1 MGKKHVIMSNLNEQH
16 DLYENAR
23 ARAKQKKRLYYHFV
37 VFLVGAVFLILL
49 NKLLKV
55 GENVV
60 ENWFVWAIILW
71 LFFFVLH
78 FINVFVTHRFMGKD
92 WERAQTEKLV
102 MEQELK
108 IAKLKKEM
116 ADEYALKAEKTQELY
131 NFEKDKKEGDL
142 SNATE
147 EW

>member
-1 MGKKHVIMSNLNEQH
+1 MNEQH
-16 DLYENAR
+16 ELYENAR
-23 ARAKQKKRLYYHFV
+23 LRAKQKKRLYYHFI

-49 NKLLKV
+49 NKFLKV

-60 ENWFVWAIILW
+60 ENWFVWAIVLW
-71 LFFFVLH
+71 FFFFVLH

-92 WERAQTEKLV
+92 WERIQTEKLV
-102 MEQELK
+102 LEQEVK

-116 ADEYALKAEKTQELY
+116 EDDYALRAEKAQELY
-131 NFEKDKKEGDL
+131 NFEKEKRKSDL
-142 SNATE
+142 DNATE

>member
-1 MGKKHVIMSNLNEQH
+1 MNEQH
-16 DLYENAR
+16 EFYENAR
-23 ARAKQKKRLYYHFV
+23 ERAKQKKRLYYHFV

-49 NKLLKV
+49 NKILKV

-60 ENWFVWAIILW
+60 ENWFVWAIVLW

-92 WERAQTEKLV
+92 WERLQTEKLV
-102 MEQELK
+102 REQELK
-108 IAKLKKEM
+108 IAKLEKEM
-116 ADEYALKAEKTQELY
+116 ADEYKIKAEKAQELY
-131 NFEKDKKEGDL
+131 NFEKNKKESDL
-142 SNATE
+142 DNATE

>member
-1 MGKKHVIMSNLNEQH
+1 MDTMNDQH
-16 DLYENAR
+16 ELYENAR
-23 ARAKQKKRLYYHFV
+23 ARSKQKKRLYYHFI

-49 NKLLKV
+49 NKFLKV
-55 GENVV
+55 GENIV

-92 WERAQTEKLV
+92 WERIQTEKLV
-102 MEQELK
+102 REQELK
-108 IAKLKKEM
+108 IAKLEKEM
-116 ADEYALKAEKTQELY
+116 ADDYALKAEKSQELY
-131 NFEKDKKEGDL
+131 NFEKEKRKSDL
-142 SNATE
+142 DNATE

>member
-1 MGKKHVIMSNLNEQH
+1 MNNLTEHH
-16 DLYENAR
+16 DIYENAR
-23 ARAKQKKRLYYHFV
+23 ARAQQKKRLYYHFV
-37 VFLVGAVFLILL
+37 LFLVGSVFLILL
-49 NKLLKV
+49 NKFLKV

-71 LFFFVLH
+71 FFFFVLH

-108 IAKLKKEM
+108 IAKFKKQIDE
-116 ADEYALKAEKTQELY
+116 EYALKVEKTQELY
-131 NFEKDKKEGDL
+131 NFEKDKKESDL

>member
-1 MGKKHVIMSNLNEQH
+1 MNNLNEQH

-49 NKLLKV
+49 NKLLKI

-102 MEQELK
+102 MDQELK

-116 ADEYALKAEKTQELY
+116 DDEYALKAEKIQELY

>member
-1 MGKKHVIMSNLNEQH
+1 MNTMNEQH
-16 DLYENAR
+16 ELYENAR
-23 ARAKQKKRLYYHFV
+23 LRAKQKKRLYYHFI

-49 NKLLKV
+49 NKFLKV

-60 ENWFVWAIILW
+60 ENWFVWAIVLW
-71 LFFFVLH
+71 FFFFVLH

-92 WERAQTEKLV
+92 WERIQTEKLV
-102 MEQELK
+102 LEQEVK

-116 ADEYALKAEKTQELY
+116 EDDYAVRAEKAQELY
-131 NFEKDKKEGDL
+131 NFEKEKRKSDL
-142 SNATE
+142 DNATE

>member
-1 MGKKHVIMSNLNEQH
+1 MGKKYVTMSNLNEQH
-16 DLYENAR
+16 EFYENAR

-78 FINVFVTHRFMGKD
+78 FINVFVTQRFMGKD

-108 IAKLKKEM
+108 IAKLKKQM
-116 ADEYALKAEKTQELY
+116 DDEYALKAEKTQALY

-147 EW
+147 

>member
-1 MGKKHVIMSNLNEQH
+1 MNNLTEHH

-23 ARAKQKKRLYYHFV
+23 ARAQQKKRLYYHFV
-37 VFLVGAVFLILL
+37 VFLVGSVFLILL
-49 NKLLKV
+49 NKFLKV

-71 LFFFVLH
+71 FFFFVLH

-108 IAKLKKEM
+108 IAKFKKQIDE
-116 ADEYALKAEKTQELY
+116 EYALKVEKTQELY

>member
-1 MGKKHVIMSNLNEQH
+1 MDDLNKQH
-16 DLYENAR
+16 EFYETAR

-78 FINVFVTHRFMGKD
+78 FINVFVTQRFMGKD

-108 IAKLKKEM
+108 IAKLKKQM
-116 ADEYALKAEKTQELY
+116 DDEYALKAEKTQALY

-147 EW
+147 

>member
-1 MGKKHVIMSNLNEQH
+1 MNEQH
-16 DLYENAR
+16 ELYENAR
-23 ARAKQKKRLYYHFV
+23 TRAKQKKRLYYHFV

-108 IAKLKKEM
+108 IAKLKKQTE
-116 ADEYALKAEKTQELY
+116 DEYALKAEKTQELY
-131 NFEKDKKEGDL
+131 NFEKDKKESDL

-147 EW
+147 

>member
-1 MGKKHVIMSNLNEQH
+1 MNNLNEPH

-55 GENVV
+55 GENVI

-78 FINVFVTHRFMGKD
+78 VINVFVTHRFMGKD

-102 MEQELK
+102 MDQELK

-116 ADEYALKAEKTQELY
+116 DDEYALKAEKIQELY

>member
-1 MGKKHVIMSNLNEQH
+1 MDAIKEQH
-16 DLYENAR
+16 ELYENAR
-23 ARAKQKKRLYYHFV
+23 NRAKQKKKLYTHFI

-49 NKLLKV
+49 NKFLKV

-78 FINVFVTHRFMGKD
+78 FINVFVTNRFMGKD
-92 WERAQTEKLV
+92 WERIQTEKLV

-116 ADEYALKAEKTQELY
+116 ADEYAKKAEKAQELY
-131 NFEKDKKEGDL
+131 NFEKDKKESDL
-142 SNATE
+142 DNATE
-147 EW
+147 GW

>member
-1 MGKKHVIMSNLNEQH
+1 MDTMNDQH
-16 DLYENAR
+16 ELYENAR
-23 ARAKQKKRLYYHFV
+23 ARSKQKKRLYYHFI

-49 NKLLKV
+49 NKFLKV

-92 WERAQTEKLV
+92 WERIQTEKLV
-102 MEQELK
+102 REQELK
-108 IAKLKKEM
+108 IAKLEKEM
-116 ADEYALKAEKTQELY
+116 ADDYALKAEKSQELY
-131 NFEKDKKEGDL
+131 NFEKEKRKSDL
-142 SNATE
+142 DNATE